1 MARRGFAGDERGISP
16 VIEKLVTAGLVVLY
30 IGGMTTVLFG
40 GVVPAYE
47 TAAGEEVAERTLATA
62 AGEIEAAA
70 PRPGSET
77 AVRATVDLPPTIDDT
92 AYRIVLADRQ
102 LRLEHPDPEI
112 GATTRL
118 AVPDGVGLEPGQWES
133 GSTLVIETET
143 DGGRQSLTIG
153 GQQ

>member
-1 MARRGFAGDERGISP
+1 MAKPGFRGDERGVSP

-40 GVVPAYE
+40 GIVPAYE

-62 AGEIEAAA
+62 AGEIETAA
-70 PRPGSET
+70 PRSGSET
-77 AVRATVDLPPTIDDT
+77 AVRATVDLPATIDDT
-92 AYRIVLADRQ
+92 AYRIVLSDRQ

-118 AVPDGVGLEPGQWES
+118 AVSEDIRLEPGRWQS
-133 GSTLVIETET
+133 GSTLVIEGET
-143 DGGRQSLTIG
+143 NGGRGTLSIG
-153 GQQ
+153 GER